1 MSANKLVV
9 MANQIA
15 IFFRL
20 HPEEE
25 AVASIAQHIK
35 DFWNPMMRRE
45 IYAHM
50 DTGGEGLEP
59 LTLKALKNLRQRDTV
74 AV

>member
-15 IFFRL
+15 TFFRL
-20 HPEEE
+20 HPQEE

-45 IYAHM
+45 IYALM
-50 DTGGEGLEP
+50 DAGGEGLEP
-59 LTLKALKNLRQRDTV
+59 LTLKALQSLRERDT
-74 AV
+74 AAA